1 MRKIQLITLILGV
14 IMVFSSC
21 GTVQTDEGD
30 SVSNNGVLTQTTTEP
45 YKPFDFSTLS
55 DTDSSSFIYQTDYT
69 GKIKI
74 TSYIGTEQTVKIPQT
89 IDGVAVET
97 VGTGAFEDA
106 SVTYVYIP
114 DSVKYIDS
122 KCFKN
127 CTQLVEVRLSEQILT
142 VSEDCFMGC
151 KKLIKVNIP
160 ETVKSIQS
168 SAFYE
173 CFSLSDIVLPE
184 GLERIYSGAFM
195 YCNSLKSINFP
206 STLIGIGEAAFSTSG
221 LTKVDWSKCTVLER
235 VENRVFEDCRML
247 NELNFPVK
255 TNIRYD
261 DFHNVFVGCTG
272 LRRITVEENENG
284 YFVENNILYYNDLLI
299 LAAQNND
306 VTDIVVKEGTTKINK
321 FAFDGSNITSVTI
334 PNSCTRL
341 GRNAFSDCLS
351 LRKVTMSD
359 NITSMGQ
366 DVFSYGGEI
375 EILYRGKAYTRDQIK
390 ELEAA
395 VEANKGE

>member
-1 MRKIQLITLILGV
+1 MKRIKKLQIAALLLGV
-14 IMVFSSC
+14 IVVFSAC
-21 GTVQTDEGD
+21 GTTQTDEGG
-30 SVSNNGVLTQTTTEP
+30 SVVSTQTTTEP
-45 YKPFDFSTLS
+45 YKPFDFASLGEA
-55 DTDSSSFIYQTDYT
+55 DSSSFAYQTDYT
-69 GKIKI
+69 GKIEI
-74 TSYIGTEQTVKIPQT
+74 TSYIGTQQTVKIPQT
-89 IDGVAVET
+89 INGVAVET
-97 VGTGAFEDA
+97 VGAGAFKDT

-114 DSVKYIDS
+114 DTVKHIES
-122 KCFKN
+122 NCFEG
-127 CTQLVEVRLSEQILT
+127 CAELVEVRLSEQILT
-142 VSEDCFMGC
+142 ISEKCFMGC
-151 KKLIKVNIP
+151 KKLVTVNVP
-160 ETVKSIQS
+160 ATVKSIQNC
-168 SAFYE
+168 AFYE

-195 YCNSLKSINFP
+195 YCNSLKNINFP

-221 LTKVDWSKCTVLER
+221 LTKVDWSKCTLLETVQDR
-235 VENRVFEDCRML
+235 IFEDCRML
-247 NELNFPVK
+247 SELNFPVK

-272 LRRITVEENENG
+272 LRTITVAENENG
-284 YFVENNILYYNDLLI
+284 YFVENNVLYYNDLLL

-351 LRKVTMSD
+351 LRKVVMSD

-375 EILYRGKAYTRDQIK
+375 EILYRGKTYTRDQVK